1 MIMGVSIIVPIY
13 NAQKYLRKCLNS
25 ILNQSYPHFELILV
39 DDGSE
44 DLSGKICD
52 EFVQMDNRIKVIHK
66 KNEGLICAR
75 ITGIHAASYEWIAFV
90 DADDWVETT
99 FLTCLAGLMDKEEA
113 DFVAMGCIAET
124 TYGMNYISNKI
135 KTGIYEG
142 ENIKNEFIP
151 KMFYYAG
158 IFQFGLLPY
167 MWNKLFRK
175 KLLESCYTAIDTKIY
190 DGEDVA
196 VVYPYLL
203 RVNKIVVTNDYLYHY
218 RIHNAS
224 MTYKKGEG
232 FYENISRLYLYLNP
246 IFRNSDY
253 RECLCPQL
261 NQYMRMMVLAGT
273 PDELKKR
280 GQFCFPF
287 HKVPMGSSIIL
298 YGAGQVGI
306 VYYQQLEKTKYCTLV
321 SWVDKNYLDLIKQG
335 LPVETPDG
343 IIQKDYDYIVIAN
356 AELRIEEEIRKFLLC
371 LGVETEKIVF
381 GE

>member
-1 MIMGVSIIVPIY
+1 MGVSIIVPIY
-13 NAQKYLRKCLNS
+13 NAEKYLRTCLTS
-25 ILNQSYPHFELILV
+25 ILNQSYSQFELILV

-52 EFVQMDNRIKVIHK
+52 EFVQMDNRVKVIHK

-75 ITGIHAASYEWIAFV
+75 ITGIRAASYEWIAFV
-90 DADDWVETT
+90 DADDWVEEN
-99 FLTCLAGLMDKEEA
+99 FLSCLTDLMDKEEA
-113 DFVAMGCIAET
+113 ELVATGCIAET
-124 TYGMNYISNKI
+124 TYGTNYIPNKI
-135 KTGIYEG
+135 KPGIYEG
-142 ENIKNEFIP
+142 KNLKDEFIP

-158 IFQFGLLPY
+158 VFQFGLLPY
-167 MWNKLFRK
+167 MWNKLFQK
-175 KLLESCYTAIDTKIY
+175 KFLESCYTAIDTRIY

-203 RVNKIVVTNDYLYHY
+203 HVKKIVVTNDYLYHY
-218 RIHNAS
+218 RIHDTS
-224 MTYKKGEG
+224 MTYKKGER

-246 IFRNSDY
+246 IFRNSEY
-253 RECLCPQL
+253 REYLCPQL
-261 NQYMRMMVLAGT
+261 NQYMRMMVLVGT

-287 HKVPMGSSIIL
+287 HKIPMGSSIIL
-298 YGAGQVGI
+298 YGAGQVGM

-335 LPVETPDG
+335 LPVETPDA
-343 IIQKDYDYIVIAN
+343 IMEKEYEYIVIAN
-356 AELRIEEEIRKFLLC
+356 AEQGIKEEIREFLLR
-371 LGVETEKIVF
+371 LGVEEEKIVF